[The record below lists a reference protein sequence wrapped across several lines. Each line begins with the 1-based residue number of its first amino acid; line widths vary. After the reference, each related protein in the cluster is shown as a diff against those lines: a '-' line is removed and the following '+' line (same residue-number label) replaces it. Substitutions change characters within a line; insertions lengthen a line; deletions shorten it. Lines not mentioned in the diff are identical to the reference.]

1 MNSRIKNKKNKQR
14 WQKIKKRTLNKKNTR
29 NYYVKTDHQFLKGI
43 MPEEYIDMECSETTE
58 VAIFPTKPS
67 KQEIEFYEKYGV
79 PKQDTWSA
87 DMVLIP
93 YIIELAH
100 ATIEAGSIVD
110 WNYQPVDIPIVNE
123 EGMIVE
129 QKETT
134 IPECVRIMTEY
145 FKEYLLSDY
154 SLSENVD
161 YELVRKK
168 LQTGFTILGIIA
180 PALWW

>member
-1 MNSRIKNKKNKQR
+1 MKRRIKNKKNKQSY
-14 WQKIKKRTLNKKNTR
+14 QKIKKRTLNKKNTR

-43 MPEEYIDMECSETTE
+43 MPEDYVDREFADTTE
-58 VAIFPTKPS
+58 VAVFPTKPS
-67 KQEIEFYEKYGV
+67 KKEIEFYEKYGV

-87 DMVLIP
+87 DLVLIP

-100 ATIEAGSIVD
+100 ATIEAGDIVD
-110 WNYQPVDIPIVNE
+110 WSYQKVDIPTVNE
-123 EGMIVE
+123 EGIVVE
-129 QKETT
+129 QKEKT
-134 IPECVRIMTEY
+134 IPECVQIMTEY

-154 SLSENVD
+154 KVD
-161 YELVRKK
+161 YKIVKKK